1 MPLPNLSLVTHGW
14 LACLSGKIH
23 PPSSSHVFRA
33 LNGRFYDFCRMRMM
47 RAAAPK
53 RDVVRARCSRP
64 PNRPSISRPTA
75 TATVKTFLLSN
86 HENFCSRRARRLA
99 VPKVGRQD
107 GLVEVGRL
115 SVGRWVWRERERREK
130 IGRSGGIQELLCSAI
145 PRLFATCLSGFTP

>member
-1 MPLPNLSLVTHGW
+1 MQ
-14 LACLSGKIH
+14 
-23 PPSSSHVFRA
+23 
-33 LNGRFYDFCRMRMM
+33 

-64 PNRPSISRPTA
+64 PDRPSISRPTA

-86 HENFCSRRARRLA
+86 HENFCSRRRLA

-115 SVGRWVWRERERREK
+115 SVGRWVWRGREGKKLGGAVASKSFFVQPFLDFLPHAYPASPRRQA
-130 IGRSGGIQELLCSAI
+130 GR
-145 PRLFATCLSGFTP
+145 